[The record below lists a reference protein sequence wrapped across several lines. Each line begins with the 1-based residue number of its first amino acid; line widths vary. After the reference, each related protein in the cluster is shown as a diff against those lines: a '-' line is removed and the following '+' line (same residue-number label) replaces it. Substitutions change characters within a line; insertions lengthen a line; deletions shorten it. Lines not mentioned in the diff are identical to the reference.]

1 MDPLPLI
8 ATRTSLILLSAMTVS
23 IALSIASVS
32 VLAFIIFL
40 TVLIFSGSRMNSF
53 LIFRACDI
61 FNYLRVYFIFE
72 PYTLS
77 ILYCAGFLAVAPLE
91 EIIRNVYKLNL
102 FFFHVFFVKKAGRGI
117 NNPLLVGL
125 LGTNPFGNLKIK
137 RHSGQCFI
145 VLFVNQINRL
155 ISEIAHKELLL
166 AYLFLILQVFT
177 CAEIIHIPC
186 KCLVIRQFAFQQ
198 CLRIQ
203 WLSDPQILKPAVIAV
218 FLNRPFNPLA
228 GDVLA
233 DIFVWLIFRSLS
245 HLDKDKLAI
254 AAVFLVH
261 VHNCMACCAGAGK
274 GVKNKGVFSSSK
286 LHNMTKQF
294 YRFWIIKHFF

>member
-125 LGTNPFGNLKIK
+125 FGTNPFGNLKIK
-137 RHSGQCFI
+137 RHSGQCLI

-155 ISEIAHKELLL
+155 IAEIARKELLL
-166 AYLFLILQVFT
+166 AYLFLVLQVFT

-186 KCLVIRQFAFQQ
+186 KGLVIRQFALQQ
-198 CLRIQ
+198 CLCIQ
-203 WLSDPQILKPAVIAV
+203 WLSDPQILETAVIAV
-218 FLNRPFNPLA
+218 FLNRPLNPLTRN
-228 GDVLA
+228 VLA
-233 DIFVWLIFRSLS
+233 DVFLCLFFRCFS
-245 HLDKDKLAI
+245 HLDKDKPAI
-254 AAVFLVH
+254 ASVFLVQIH
-261 VHNCMACCAGAGK
+261 HRMTSSAGAGK
-274 GVKNKGVFSSSK
+274 GVKGERV
-286 LHNMTKQF
+286 
-294 YRFWIIKHFF
+294 